1 MCTMCFAAVIESG
14 CGFSNATV
22 TVSATIL
29 ETGDAPD
36 GLDGVPPLTIAVG
49 DEFLGN
55 LTLGDTDIVAVTLV
69 AGRSYVIDLRG
80 TGASPVGDTI
90 LSVMDASGA
99 QVAFDDDG
107 GEGSNSALTFV
118 PTVGGTYYLQA
129 GSFLGSYPGGYRLA
143 VSEIL
148 PPPVGTLNEMAD
160 FLTDGFWEA
169 WGSNRQ
175 SFDTTGSNVITYDL
189 SGLTVAGQQLALW
202 AMEAWEMVADIEF
215 QAAAAGVAEI
225 VFDDEFAGA
234 YASNSVTGNTITSVA
249 VNVSETWLATY
260 GTDYDSYSYQ
270 AYVHEIGHALGLGHQ
285 GFYNGTGNYA
295 TDADFLNDSWSLSIM
310 SYFHQD
316 NNTNDPGSFA
326 LLLTAMSV
334 DIIAI
339 QNLYGAAQGG
349 ATAGN
354 TVWGEGN
361 TLNNALGSF
370 FTDIFEGGRGMSDLS
385 LTIFDEGGID
395 TIRMTGDMT
404 DQVVSLLSAGRS
416 NVMGGV
422 GNLNIA
428 RGTIIENFEAG
439 SGHDRVTGN
448 VANNILS
455 GNVGRDRLIGG
466 RGDDTLDGGAGND
479 NLQGGADHDRL
490 IGRDGA
496 DFLYGGT
503 GNDALFGGFGADRLD
518 GGEGSDQMRG
528 GGGVDVFVFGSG
540 RDTIFGF
547 SDNEDRLHIDA
558 DLLPGAANW
567 AGLAARAVD
576 RADRVVFDFGGGA
589 VLTIFGV
596 MDVNVLE
603 NDFVLV

>member
-14 CGFSNATV
+14 CGFSNASV
-22 TVSATIL
+22 TVSATII

-36 GLDGVPPLTIAVG
+36 GLPAVPLVTIAVG

-55 LTLGDTDIVAVTLV
+55 LTVGDTDLVAVTLV
-69 AGRSYVIDLRG
+69 AGRTYQIDLSG
-80 TGASPVGDTI
+80 TGATPVTDTI
-90 LSVMDASGA
+90 LSVLDAAGS
-99 QVAFDDDG
+99 QVAFNDDSNG
-107 GEGSNSALTFV
+107 GLNSALTFI
-118 PTVGGTYYLQA
+118 PTVSGTYYLQA
-129 GSFLGSYPGGYRLA
+129 GSFQGSYPGGYRLA
-143 VSEIL
+143 VSEVTL
-148 PPPVGTLNEMAD
+148 PGVGTLNELAD

-175 SFDTTGSNVITYDL
+175 SFDTTDSNVITYDL
-189 SGLTVAGQQLALW
+189 SGLTVAGQVLALW

-249 VNVSETWLATY
+249 VNVGTGWLASY
-260 GTDYDSYSYQ
+260 GTTYDSYSYQ
-270 AYVHEIGHALGLGHQ
+270 TYVHEIGHALGLGHQ
-285 GFYNGTGNYA
+285 GFYNGSANYA

-310 SYFHQD
+310 SYFDQ
-316 NNTNDPGSFA
+316 NQNPTDPSSFGW
-326 LLLTAMSV
+326 LLSAMSA

-370 FTDIFEGGRGMSDLS
+370 LADIFEGGRGMSDLA
-385 LTIFDEGGID
+385 LTIWDEGGID
-395 TIRMTGDMT
+395 TVRMTGDAT
-404 DQVVSLLSAGRS
+404 DQVVSLISAGRS

-422 GNLNIA
+422 GNLHIA

-448 VANNILS
+448 VANNVLS
-455 GNVGRDRLIGG
+455 GNAGRDRLVGG
-466 RGDDTLDGGAGND
+466 RGNDTLDGGVGSD
-479 NLQGGADHDRL
+479 NLQGGADQDRL
-490 IGRDGA
+490 IGGGGA
-496 DFLYGGT
+496 DSLYGGT
-503 GNDALFGGFGADRLD
+503 GNDTLFGGFGADRLD
-518 GGEGSDQMRG
+518 GGEGNDQMTG
-528 GGGVDVFVFGSG
+528 GTGVDVFVFGAG
-540 RDTIFGF
+540 RDTIYGF

-567 AGLAARAVD
+567 AGLAARALD
-576 RADRVVFDFGGGA
+576 RDNRVVFDFGGGA

-596 MDVNVLE
+596 TDVNVLE